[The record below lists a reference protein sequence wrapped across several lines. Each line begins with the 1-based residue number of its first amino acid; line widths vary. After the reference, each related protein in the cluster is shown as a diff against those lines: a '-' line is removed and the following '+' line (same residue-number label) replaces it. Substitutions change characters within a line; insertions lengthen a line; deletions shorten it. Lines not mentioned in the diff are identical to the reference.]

1 MNKMKVYINVD
12 ENNKIISCDTNK
24 TDGLIEVDIDE
35 DLFYSMKILN
45 CYYKNNEVVLDEND
59 YNNQQ
64 EATAK
69 YSKIQEA
76 RIKLN
81 DIIIRNVL
89 NTIDDTDAYEV
100 RYLYDP
106 WERDTDYEVGDRR
119 LNGDI
124 LYKCKQNHTS
134 QAIYPPN
141 LIPAIWDVISKE
153 HKGTIDDP
161 IPIPE
166 PFSSMEYVKGKYYIE
181 DDVIY
186 LMNRDGMEDGES
198 ISLTYKPSQLI
209 GHYFNVIE

>member
-1 MNKMKVYINVD
+1 MKAYINVD

-24 TDGLIEVDIDE
+24 FGNLISVDIDE
-35 DLFYSMKILN
+35 ELFNSMKILSCSYIDGEIIYN
-45 CYYKNNEVVLDEND
+45 ADVHNEQLEAAENAKR
-59 YNNQQ
+59 YQ
-64 EATAK
+64 ESLAK
-69 YSKIQEA
+69 FNEMSM
-76 RIKLN
+76 
-81 DIIIRNVL
+81 RNTL
-89 NTIDDTDAYEV
+89 SLLSDAQAYEV

-106 WERDTDYEVGDRR
+106 WESDTDYEVGDRR
-119 LNGDI
+119 LSGDI

-141 LIPAIWDVISKE
+141 LIPAIWDIISKG

-181 DDVIY
+181 NDVIY
-186 LMNRDGMEDGES
+186 LMNRDGMEDGKS

-209 GHYFNVIE
+209 GHYFKVIE

>member
-1 MNKMKVYINVD
+1 MNKMKSYINVD
-12 ENNKIISCDTNK
+12 ENN
-24 TDGLIEVDIDE
+24 
-35 DLFYSMKILN
+35 
-45 CYYKNNEVVLDEND
+45 
-59 YNNQQ
+59 NQQ
-64 EATAK
+64 ETTAK

-89 NTIDDTDAYEV
+89 NTINYADAYEV

-106 WERDTDYEVGDRR
+106 WKPDTDYEVGDRR

-124 LYKCKQNHTS
+124 LYKCKQKHTS

-141 LIPAIWDVISKE
+141 LIPAIWDIIAKD
-153 HKGTIDDP
+153 HQGTIDDP

-181 DDVIY
+181 DGVIY
-186 LMNRDGMEDGES
+186 LMNRPGMEDGKS

-209 GHYFNVIE
+209 GHYFKVVE

>member
-1 MNKMKVYINVD
+1 
-12 ENNKIISCDTNK
+12 
-24 TDGLIEVDIDE
+24 
-35 DLFYSMKILN
+35 MKILKCRYEN
-45 CYYKNNEVVLDEND
+45 GEVILDEND

-64 EATAK
+64 ETTAK

-89 NTIDDTDAYEV
+89 NTIDDTDAYEI

-106 WERDTDYEVGDRR
+106 WESDTDYEVGDRR

-141 LIPAIWDVISKE
+141 LIPAIWDIIAKE

-166 PFSSMEYVKGKYYIE
+166 PFSSMEYIKGKYYIE
-181 DDVIY
+181 NDVIY

-209 GHYFNVIE
+209 GHYFKVVE